1 MRGKAGFGVLC
12 CLLLASAR
20 VAPAAQPNFD
30 FQRDTFGFANMT
42 VFDYKNG
49 IAHVRRGDDAKQK
62 RYTRR
67 CFVLSRTAM
76 QFKKFAR
83 FDPRARKLSDDELAA
98 RLRQLTR
105 VAAWKAPL
113 SEGERIVFPGYADVR
128 DLSQDRG
135 RIVQDNV
142 GKGWPTYWRPG
153 NWRMIMEP
161 GRGYQ
166 ISTHQDL
173 NAKLDR
179 GEFFVAFLTTL
190 PWSLNINHAIL
201 VYHRLPGKSPGED
214 HYLAYD
220 SNRPEGPRELVWS
233 NRDNSFSYQKDWDF
247 VGGNVRVYQVYGA
260 PVQ

>member
-1 MRGKAGFGVLC
+1 MKGKSGIVCFFLALAGVVPGQ
-12 CLLLASAR
+12 
-20 VAPAAQPNFD
+20 AAQPPFN

-42 VFDYKNG
+42 VFEYKNG
-49 IAHVRRGDDAKQK
+49 IAHVRRGEDARQK

-83 FDPRARKLSDDELAA
+83 FEPRAPRLSDDELGA

-105 VAAWKAPL
+105 NAAWKQPL
-113 SEGERIVFPGYADVR
+113 PESQKIVFPGYADVR
-128 DLSQDRG
+128 ELSDDRG

-153 NWRMIMEP
+153 NWRMIMDP

-166 ISTHQDL
+166 ISTHADL

-201 VYHRLPGKSPGED
+201 VYRRLPGKAAGED

-233 NRDNSFSYQKDWDF
+233 NRGHSFSYQKDWDF
-247 VGGNVRVYQVYGA
+247 VGGNVRVYQIYGA
-260 PVQ
+260 PLQ

>member
-1 MRGKAGFGVLC
+1 MKGKVGIVSLFLFAGIL
-12 CLLLASAR
+12 SAG
-20 VAPAAQPNFD
+20 AAQPDFN

-42 VFDYKNG
+42 VFEYKNG
-49 IAHVRRGDDAKQK
+49 IAHVRRGADAKQK

-83 FDPRARKLSDDELAA
+83 FEPGAPKLSDDQLAA
-98 RLRQLTR
+98 RLRQLTKI
-105 VAAWKAPL
+105 AAWKQPL
-113 SEGERIVFPGYADVR
+113 PEKKRIVFPGYADVR
-128 DLSQDRG
+128 ELSRDRG
-135 RIVQDNV
+135 LIVQQNV
-142 GKGWPTYWRPG
+142 GLGWPTYWRPG
-153 NWRMIMEP
+153 NWRMIMDP
-161 GRGYQ
+161 GREYQ
-166 ISTHQDL
+166 VSTHRDL
-173 NAKLDR
+173 NRKIEN

-201 VYHRLPGKSPGED
+201 VYRQLPGAAPGED

-233 NRDNSFSYQKDWDF
+233 DRDNSFSYQKDWDF

-260 PVQ
+260 PLQ